1 MTRIRMIA
9 TCFRA
14 LFDKDHTVLPPVKCA
29 LAANEHGTF
38 CMPLEM
44 MHRPAPQRIL
54 RGDVWEAE
62 TLDRIRQHAAL
73 TPERDIVDAGAY
85 FGDFLPAL
93 SRCLGTSAKV
103 WTVEPNV
110 DSFACARWTIEIN
123 GLANVD
129 LRNVALGERPA
140 RARMQVR
147 ERGTELGGASTIVD
161 DDTAL
166 DLTDTQEIEIVT
178 LDSLIDGRPVSV
190 IHLDVEDYTAPALAG
205 AMATIETSRPM
216 IIVEHDLA
224 DGEVKE
230 TLQSFGYART
240 GSVDKNSV
248 YEPD

>member
-1 MTRIRMIA
+1 
-9 TCFRA
+9 
-14 LFDKDHTVLPPVKCA
+14 VLTPVKCA
-29 LAANEHGTF
+29 LAANEHGTY

-44 MHRPAPQRIL
+44 LHRPAPRRIL
-54 RGDVWEAE
+54 QGEVWEAE
-62 TLDRIRQHAAL
+62 TLDRIRRHAAL
-73 TPERDIVDAGAY
+73 TPERDVVDAGAY

-93 SRCLGTSAKV
+93 SRSLGPGAKV

-110 DSFACARWTIEIN
+110 DSFACARWTIELN

-147 ERGTELGGASTIVD
+147 DGGTELGGASTIVD
-161 DDTAL
+161 DSTPL
-166 DLTDTQEIEIVT
+166 DPDETQEIEIVT

-205 AMATIETSRPM
+205 AMATIETNRPL
-216 IIVEHDLA
+216 IIIEHDLA
-224 DGEVKE
+224 DGDVKNV
-230 TLQSFGYART
+230 LHSLGYART

-248 YEPD
+248 YEAV